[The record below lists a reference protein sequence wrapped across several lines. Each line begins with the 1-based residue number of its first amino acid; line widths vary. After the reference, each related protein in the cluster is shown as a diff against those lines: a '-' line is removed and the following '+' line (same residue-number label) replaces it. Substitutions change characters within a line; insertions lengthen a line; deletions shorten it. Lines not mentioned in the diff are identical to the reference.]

1 MTLSKC
7 VNLSELRLLSC
18 KEMMVA
24 PLQVTAQSGEFDPYE
39 AVVSLPQGTLGNVW
53 GYFWCQTWGEGGDG

>member
-1 MTLSKC
+1 
-7 VNLSELRLLSC
+7 
-18 KEMMVA
+18 MMVA